1 MEQFQKKLMI
11 QQGFLGVGLLGLIAV
26 FVFTLMHESAA
37 TPTGH
42 FIAGFRSGIS
52 FALLLLFLLSIYRT
66 AAAMKNPDKLRKLYV
81 FETDERV
88 LLIRQKAGS
97 AGMNIVMYG
106 FIIAAF
112 IAGNFSE
119 PVFFTLLGACLFVGL
134 VRGFFKLYY
143 RTKI

>member
-11 QQGFLGVGLLGLIAV
+11 QQAHLVLGLIGLIAV
-26 FVFTLMHESAA
+26 FVFTLMHESAPS
-37 TPTGH
+37 PTGH
-42 FIAGFRSGIS
+42 FIAGFQSGIS
-52 FALLLLFLLSIYRT
+52 FALALLFLLSIYRT
-66 AAAMKNPDKLRKLYV
+66 FVAMKNPDKLKKLYIS
-81 FETDERV
+81 ETDERV

-112 IAGNFSE
+112 IAGNFNE
-119 PVFFTLLGACLFVGL
+119 IVFFTLLAACLFVGL

>member
-1 MEQFQKKLMI
+1 MEQFRKKLMR
-11 QQGFLGVGLLGLIAV
+11 QQTFLAVGLLVLVAV
-26 FVFTLMHESAA
+26 FVFTLMHESAT
-37 TPTGH
+37 TPTGY

-52 FALLLLFLLSIYRT
+52 FALVLVFLFSIYRT
-66 AAAMKNPDKLRKLYV
+66 AAAMKDPNKLRKLYII
-81 FETDERV
+81 ETDERV

-112 IAGNFSE
+112 VAGNFSE